1 MKYTVSR
8 MDILTR
14 KSYPIDELFRLT
26 ITDDGLVLDLDSSRK
41 GRGLYLHKD
50 KNTIETA
57 KKKKLLLRYL
67 KDEEKLNQLIE
78 EMLTNC

>member
-26 ITDDGLVLDLDSSRK
+26 ITDDGLVLELDSSRK

-50 KNTIETA
+50 KNTIEAA

-78 EMLTNC
+78 EMLSNC